1 VLQYVYVFTGAVS
14 LIAVLIGG
22 VGVMNTMM
30 MSVFER
36 TREFGVLR
44 AVGWRPSQVL
54 NMVLGESLAL
64 SMLGGA
70 FGILLG
76 VAAVRAVENVP
87 TVSGFL
93 PGTFSLELF
102 AQGVGVA
109 LGLGLVG
116 GALPAW
122 RASRLMPAEAM
133 RTEGSSAKAPQRV
146 RWAALRNIL
155 RQPTRTMLTV
165 IGIGIAMM
173 AIVLLGAMGEGVAD
187 TVTGMAGGMGAQL
200 VGIEA
205 DASVDLSK
213 IDEGVVQRIAT
224 MPGVQAA
231 EGFLTGYTSVNN
243 LPFFIVFGY
252 QPRGRAIREFRIV
265 EGQPLTTN
273 RQMILGRV
281 AAENLN
287 KEVGDTMR
295 IFDRAFKIV
304 GIYETGVTFEDGGSV
319 VTLRDAQRLFG
330 QPHKVSFMGVWL
342 EDKEQANAVAQ
353 RIEAR
358 FPEVDLSQAS
368 AFAESVTDIQAM
380 QAMTWGISLMALV
393 VGGLGMTNTMVMS
406 VFERTREIGVLRA
419 LGWRRRSV
427 LAMIIRESVIL
438 SLLGAVTGT
447 VVGVILGLLL
457 NLIPAMQGWVE
468 LKYSVGLF
476 AQAFLTALLLGIVG
490 GIYPAWR
497 ASRMQPAEALRY
509 E

>member
-1 VLQYVYVFTGAVS
+1 
-14 LIAVLIGG
+14 
-22 VGVMNTMM
+22 
-30 MSVFER
+30 
-36 TREFGVLR
+36 
-44 AVGWRPSQVL
+44 
-54 NMVLGESLAL
+54 
-64 SMLGGA
+64 
-70 FGILLG
+70 
-76 VAAVRAVENVP
+76 
-87 TVSGFL
+87 
-93 PGTFSLELF
+93 
-102 AQGVGVA
+102 
-109 LGLGLVG
+109 
-116 GALPAW
+116 
-122 RASRLMPAEAM
+122 
-133 RTEGSSAKAPQRV
+133 
-146 RWAALRNIL
+146 
-155 RQPTRTMLTV
+155 
-165 IGIGIAMM
+165 
-173 AIVLLGAMGEGVAD
+173 
-187 TVTGMAGGMGAQL
+187 
-200 VGIEA
+200 
-205 DASVDLSK
+205 
-213 IDEGVVQRIAT
+213 
-224 MPGVQAA
+224 
-231 EGFLTGYTSVNN
+231 
-243 LPFFIVFGY
+243 
-252 QPRGRAIREFRIV
+252 
-265 EGQPLTTN
+265 
-273 RQMILGRV
+273 
-281 AAENLN
+281 
-287 KEVGDTMR
+287 
-295 IFDRAFKIV
+295 
-304 GIYETGVTFEDGGSV
+304 
-319 VTLRDAQRLFG
+319 
-330 QPHKVSFMGVWL
+330 MGVWL